1 MARELIVAW
10 AGRHQREPWQGLCS
24 ELRGRIARFAP
35 IREVVVRSRR
45 TDESARLEDEA
56 TALLG
61 ALPEPCRV
69 VALTRSGPMLGSE
82 ELADWLARERAA
94 WPHALAFLV
103 GSDLGLALRVR
114 EGARLRLSLGP
125 LTLTHETA
133 RWVLY
138 EQLYRAFAIERG
150 IKYHR
155 APF

>member
-1 MARELIVAW
+1 MRELIVAW

-24 ELRGRIARFAP
+24 DLRGRIARFSA
-35 IREVVVRSRR
+35 IREVVVRTRR
-45 TDESARLEDEA
+45 TDESGRLEEEA
-56 TALLG
+56 SALLG

-69 VALTRSGPMLGSE
+69 VALTRSGRMLGSE
-82 ELADWLARERAA
+82 ELAEWLARERAA

-103 GSDLGLALRVR
+103 GSDLGLAPRVV
-114 EGARLRLSLGP
+114 EGASFRLSLGP